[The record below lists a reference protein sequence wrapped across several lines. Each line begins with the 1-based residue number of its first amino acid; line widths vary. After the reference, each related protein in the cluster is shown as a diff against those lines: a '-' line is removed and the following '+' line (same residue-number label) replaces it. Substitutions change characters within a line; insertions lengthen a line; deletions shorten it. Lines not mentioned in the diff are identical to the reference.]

1 MARRIW
7 NVAGDKRSG
16 ATGIMI
22 RKMKEE
28 IELLGRHVMIA
39 RAVVDNQPIGILKLS
54 ELLDLPPHRIR
65 YSLHVLEQFGYIRA
79 SPDGAVA
86 TQKAD
91 RLLGK
96 LDTDLDD
103 LMRLLGEMKRVR

>member
-1 MARRIW
+1 
-7 NVAGDKRSG
+7 
-16 ATGIMI
+16 MI

-28 IELLGRHVMIA
+28 IELLSRHIIIA
-39 RAVVDNQPIGILKLS
+39 RTVVTNQPIGIMKLA

-86 TQKAD
+86 TAKTT
-91 RLLGK
+91 RLLSR
-96 LDTDLDD
+96 LDSDLDN
-103 LMRLLGEMKRVR
+103 LIELLKAMKTVQ